1 MDYII
6 LLFFELKNE
15 NIRVEDINEENIK
28 LLRDI
33 NETLEESEYKVFMM
47 KNLGHML
54 PPLNYW
60 EKDEKV

>member
-15 NIRVEDINEENIK
+15 NNRVEDINEENIK

-47 KNLGHML
+47 KNLGHTL
-54 PPLNYW
+54 LS
-60 EKDEKV
+60 